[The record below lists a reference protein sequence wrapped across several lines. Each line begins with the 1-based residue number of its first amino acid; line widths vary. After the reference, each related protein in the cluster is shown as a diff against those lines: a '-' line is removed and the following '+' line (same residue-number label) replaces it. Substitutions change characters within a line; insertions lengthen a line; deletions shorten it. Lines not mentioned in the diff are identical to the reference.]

1 MLAYALACRA
11 RVDAGLGRDECR
23 QLVERAVELG
33 AGRIGAVV
41 AYAFSALGLLE
52 LAQGR
57 NEDAVRILDGL
68 AGEAETRGLREPSVV
83 QWAPDLVEAY
93 IRSGRRDDAERALT
107 PFEALAEATGRTWA
121 RAASARCRGLLAD
134 DGDYQPAFEEA
145 LTLHGLTTTPF
156 ELARTQLCFG
166 ERLRRGRRRA
176 DAREPLRHALETF
189 EQLSARPWAERA
201 RTELAATGETARPRN
216 ANAADELT
224 PQELQIALVVANGAT
239 NKEAGAALFLSPKT
253 IESHLSRVYRKLD
266 VRSRTELV
274 RRLVSE
280 GAIAG
285 RAA

>member
-1 MLAYALACRA
+1 M
-11 RVDAGLGRDECR
+11 
-23 QLVERAVELG
+23 
-33 AGRIGAVV
+33 
-41 AYAFSALGLLE
+41 
-52 LAQGR
+52 
-57 NEDAVRILDGL
+57 
-68 AGEAETRGLREPSVV
+68 
-83 QWAPDLVEAY
+83 
-93 IRSGRRDDAERALT
+93 
-107 PFEALAEATGRTWA
+107 
-121 RAASARCRGLLAD
+121 
-134 DGDYQPAFEEA
+134 
-145 LTLHGLTTTPF
+145 PF

-253 IESHLSRVYRKLD
+253 IESHLSRIYRKLD

-274 RRLVSE
+274 RRLARE
-280 GAIAG
+280 GAIADL
-285 RAA
+285 AL